1 LVGESQTIRVVP
13 ETIAF
18 QAYGKDSIV
27 EKFQCNYGL
36 NEKYRNDLND
46 GKLKITGFD
55 VDGNARIIELPQHR
69 FYIATLYL
77 QQISSEPGTAHPL
90 ILSFI
95 RSVLEFKNLKLYIKF
110 N

>member
-1 LVGESQTIRVVP
+1 LVGESQTISVIP

-36 NEKYRNDLND
+36 NEKYRNALND
-46 GKLKITGFD
+46 GKLKITGID
-55 VDGNARIIELPQHR
+55 VDGNARIIELPHHR

-77 QQISSEPGTAHPL
+77 PQISSKPGTAHPL
-90 ILSFI
+90 ILSFV
-95 RSVLEFKNLKLYIKF
+95 RSVIEFKNLT
-110 N
+110 

>member
-1 LVGESQTIRVVP
+1 MVP

-27 EKFQCNYGL
+27 EKFQCNFGL
-36 NEKYRNDLND
+36 NEKYRNDLNN

-55 VDGNARIIELPQHR
+55 VDGNARIIELPHHR

-77 QQISSEPGTAHPL
+77 PQISSEPGTAHPL
-90 ILSFI
+90 ILSFV
-95 RSVLEFKNLKLYIKF
+95 RSVIEFKNLKLHIKF
-110 N
+110 NEKRTPNK

>member
-1 LVGESQTIRVVP
+1 MVP
-13 ETIAF
+13 EIIAF

-55 VDGNARIIELPQHR
+55 VDGNARIIELPHHR

-77 QQISSEPGTAHPL
+77 PQISSEPGATHPI

-95 RSVLEFKNLKLYIKF
+95 NSAKEYKYMKLRT
-110 N
+110 

>member
-1 LVGESQTIRVVP
+1 LVGESQTIRVIP

-18 QAYGKDSIV
+18 QAYGKESIV

-36 NEKYRNDLND
+36 NEKYTKDLND

-55 VDGNARIIELPQHR
+55 MDGNARIIELPYHR
-69 FYIATLYL
+69 FFIATLYL
-77 QQISSEPGTAHPL
+77 PQVSSELGSAHPL

-95 RSVLEFKNLKLYIKF
+95 KSVIKYKKPIKQIQQT
-110 N
+110 